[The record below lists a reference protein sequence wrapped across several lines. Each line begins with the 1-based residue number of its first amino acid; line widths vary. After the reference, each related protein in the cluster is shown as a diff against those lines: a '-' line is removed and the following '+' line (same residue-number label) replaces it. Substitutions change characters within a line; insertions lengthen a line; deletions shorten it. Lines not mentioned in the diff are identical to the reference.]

1 MAIYCSILSTYLLPS
16 SDYQSTTSHRKELF
30 DIALKTIISLGSTYP
45 EQFQAVVASSASLK
59 SAIEQAV
66 ILNKTNAEAAQQKIE
81 EMNKRKQ
88 QQSKPTIQL
97 KMNFG
102 SFN

>member
-1 MAIYCSILSTYLLPS
+1 MAIFCSILSTYLLTS
-16 SDYQSTTSHRKELF
+16 SGYQTASAHSKELF
-30 DIALKTIISLGSTYP
+30 DIGLKTIISLGSSYP
-45 EQFQAVVASSASLK
+45 EQFQAVIGSSPPLK

-66 ILNKTNAEAAQQKIE
+66 ILNKTNAEAAQKKLE
-81 EMNKRKQ
+81 ELNKRKQ

-102 SFN
+102 NFN